1 MQGWCKG
8 RSYISQAPAFVP
20 LHSWLRSWIAVGSRE
35 NSRLPVSDR
44 TEYTR
49 GSLSPFLIPAAIYS
63 RRGPLSYTILHH
75 LPSTPLS
82 SFPKPPLPFPFPF
95 PCLTLH
101 ALLLYRPLFHRWT
114 LNWMAVAIFACR
126 RYCVQRVTVPNLA
139 AFNRFW
145 KSFILGFWLSKYYDT
160 MFRLKE
166 NLCINETFER
176 SYMIQM
182 IVSWCVTW
190 FIFDIL
196 SVERYRFRN
205 EAMQIASS
213 AIPRRNDKEQYLWR
227 WLRPQ
232 RTKDCSPCL
241 KFKF

>member
-145 KSFILGFWLSKYYDT
+145 KSFILGFWLSKYLWHDVS
-160 MFRLKE
+160 
-166 NLCINETFER
+166 FER
-176 SYMIQM
+176 KFMCKWNFRE
-182 IVSWCVTW
+182 IVYDPDDC
-190 FIFDIL
+190 ILMCNLIHLAIL